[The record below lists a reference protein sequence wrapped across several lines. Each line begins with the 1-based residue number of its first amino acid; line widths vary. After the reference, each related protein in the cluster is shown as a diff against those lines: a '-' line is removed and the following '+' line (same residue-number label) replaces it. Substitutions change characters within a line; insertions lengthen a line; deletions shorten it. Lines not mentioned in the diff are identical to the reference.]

1 MSCVRSVTKKVSKGR
16 WWRGHASRVRDAD
29 RLHDLHVH
37 DAAVLDGLG
46 HLSPTKKRRFV
57 AAPVVDTH
65 WHKTRTMHAAVANLW
80 DP

>member
-1 MSCVRSVTKKVSKGR
+1 M
-16 WWRGHASRVRDAD
+16 
-29 RLHDLHVH
+29 
-37 DAAVLDGLG
+37 LDGLG

-65 WHKTRTMHAAVANLW
+65 WRKTRTMHAAVANLW